1 DIESSESMKIP
12 IKSLFLSSMILI
24 PMLFMPMQ
32 IQSQTVIDD
41 RVIWNGTFTLEKDL
55 MHWEEVEITFPFQK
69 EYIEIYVDTVNVSE
83 FKAYDNFGVQLPV
96 EVEED
101 RFRILNPTLTMSYEM
116 YRPYTLYNYSNILVY
131 LDRLW
136 LEFLKEESQ
145 RTADDP
151 YLYVDYDYNIVLP
164 EGAILYSA
172 SPSDQFTK
180 TINEQGRINVNFN
193 GENQRMDAFHDVFET
208 QVTFSYFNVL
218 EALENLDSD
227 FVQIREEQESIDS
240 LIKVAATEIL
250 MLSILGLLAPLISF
264 FIAYWVF
271 RRRYLNK
278 IKQAEEQQEERILVE
293 NVQIEAL
300 IKSIE
305 KSAEDEIYKSFRG
318 QYFKLINRISRLV
331 NKDVLNLTTEQ
342 ILNEV
347 RRKKLDI
354 DINTLQELI
363 IFGNTFSSEDH
374 IEYSELLNYS
384 ENIDVFLDE
393 LSRR

>member
-1 DIESSESMKIP
+1 
-12 IKSLFLSSMILI
+12 
-24 PMLFMPMQ
+24 
-32 IQSQTVIDD
+32 
-41 RVIWNGTFTLEKDL
+41 
-55 MHWEEVEITFPFQK
+55 
-69 EYIEIYVDTVNVSE
+69 
-83 FKAYDNFGVQLPV
+83 
-96 EVEED
+96 
-101 RFRILNPTLTMSYEM
+101 SYEM